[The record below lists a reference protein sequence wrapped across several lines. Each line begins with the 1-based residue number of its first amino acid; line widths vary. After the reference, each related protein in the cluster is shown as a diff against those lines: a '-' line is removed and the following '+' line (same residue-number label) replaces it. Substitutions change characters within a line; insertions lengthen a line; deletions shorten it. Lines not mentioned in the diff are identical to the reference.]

1 MTGKNRKLYL
11 VLLSSLFFIFSV
23 NGQLTQSIRG
33 TVLETVLQT
42 PVTGATVTLSGNN
55 KSVITDSSG
64 NFRFSAVP
72 IGFQTIRISH
82 ISFKEA
88 VMANLVVNAGKE
100 LVLTVPLESK
110 IQTQDEIVVK
120 SDRRKNRPIN
130 EMSVVSARAFTVEE
144 TQKYAAAVNDP
155 LRMATN
161 FAGVVGADDG
171 NNNIVIRG
179 NSPAALLWRMEGVD
193 IPNPNHFSSAGSSGG
208 GISILSSQLLANS
221 DFITGA
227 FAAEYGNAVGGVF
240 DLKLRKGN
248 NERREISLQ
257 AGVLGLNVS
266 AEGPFKKNYKGSYLV
281 NYRYSTLS
289 ILSKVGV
296 LPNQSPT
303 NFQDLSYN
311 ISLPTK
317 KAGTFTLF
325 GFGGLSSQDSK
336 YLKDST
342 KWKDESDRY
351 GSSFISNTGASA
363 LTHFIKLGRNTTLK
377 SAVSYSRSETSSDI
391 LYAGTVE
398 NIEKVYKEKYSTV
411 KLNFNT
417 AMNHKFST
425 RSTLRAGAIVSRIGY
440 NYYQKSKPTINEPLR
455 EVLNTKGNTMTVQGY
470 AQWQYKAGEKITF
483 NTGLH
488 YLQLALNNSSAI
500 EPRASVKW
508 DISNKQSL
516 SLGYGL
522 HSQVQALGVYFA
534 QAKDANGINYSPN
547 KNLDF
552 TQSQHYVLSHNFLL
566 GKNLRL
572 RTELYYQ
579 QLRNVPVSNSDTN
592 TFSTV
597 NIIEEFVTD
606 PLTNKGKGK
615 NYGLEISLEKYLSN
629 NFYYMFSNSFYQ
641 SKYTAR
647 DGIERN
653 TRFNGGY
660 VSNLVA
666 GKEFISENG
675 RRTFGVNIKLVYAG
689 GFRATPIDL
698 VRSKELGYAYY
709 KQKLA
714 FIEQNPA
721 YYRSDLRVSM
731 KWNRKNFTSTLS
743 LDLQNATNRKNV
755 FNNYYDP
762 LKEKIITIYQ
772 TGLIPILNYKIEF

>member
-1 MTGKNRKLYL
+1 MFSNNQKFYL
-11 VLLSSLFFIFSV
+11 LLCACVLSISV
-23 NGQLTQSIRG
+23 IKAQLTQTIRG
-33 TVLETVLQT
+33 TVVETVLQT
-42 PVTGATVTLSGNN
+42 PVAGATVTLMGN

-64 NFRFSAVP
+64 NFRFTSVYV
-72 IGFQTIRISH
+72 GLQSIRVTH

-88 VMANLVVNAGKE
+88 LLANLTVNAGKE
-100 LVLTVPLESK
+100 LVITIQLESK
-110 IQTQDEIVVK
+110 IQSQNEIVIK
-120 SDRRKNRPIN
+120 GDRRKNKPVN

-179 NSPAALLWRMEGVD
+179 NSPAGLLWRMEGIE

-221 DFITGA
+221 DFLTGA
-227 FAAEYGNAVGGVF
+227 FAAEYGNAVSGVF

-248 NERREISLQ
+248 NERREFSLQ
-257 AGVLGLNVS
+257 AGVLGLNAS
-266 AEGPFKKNYKGSYLV
+266 AEGPFKKGYNGSYLV

-289 ILSKVGV
+289 ILSKIGV

-311 ISLPTK
+311 IYLPTK

-336 YLKDST
+336 YLKDSA
-342 KWKDESDRY
+342 KWINDFDRY
-351 GSSFISNTGASA
+351 GSSFISNTGVSA
-363 LTHFIKLGRNTTLK
+363 FTHFIKLGRNSTLK
-377 SAVSYSRSETSSDI
+377 SAVSYSYGETGSNV
-391 LYAGTVE
+391 LYAKTTQ
-398 NIEKVYKEKYSTV
+398 NIETNYKENYGTT
-411 KLNFNT
+411 KLNFNSIF
-417 AMNHKFST
+417 NYKFSAK
-425 RSTLRAGAIVSRIGY
+425 STVRAGIIVSNISY

-455 EVLNTKGNTMTVQGY
+455 EVLNVKGSTTTMQGY
-470 AQWQYKAGEKITF
+470 AQWQYKAGNQITF
-483 NTGLH
+483 NAGLH
-488 YLQLALNNSSAI
+488 YLQLLLNNTSSV

-508 DISNKQSL
+508 DINNKQSL
-516 SLGYGL
+516 SFGYGL
-522 HSQVQALGVYFA
+522 HSQIQALGVYFA
-534 QAKDANGINYSPN
+534 QAKNTNGNNYQPN
-547 KNLDF
+547 KNIGF
-552 TQSQHYVLSHNFLL
+552 TKSNHYVLSHNYLL

-579 QLRNVPVSNSDTN
+579 QLSNVPVGNSDTS
-592 TFSTV
+592 TLSTV
-597 NIIEEFVTD
+597 NIIGDFITD
-606 PLTNKGKGK
+606 ELVNKGTGR

-629 NFYYMFSNSFYQ
+629 NFYYMLSNSFYQ
-641 SKYTAR
+641 SKYTAL

-666 GKEFISENG
+666 GKDFVSKNQ

-689 GFRATPIDL
+689 GFRETPIDL
-698 VRSKELGYAYY
+698 QKSKNLGYAYFIQKEAY
-709 KQKLA
+709 SKQ
-714 FIEQNPA
+714 IPA
-721 YYRSDLRVSM
+721 YYRSDLRISM
-731 KWNRKNFTSTLS
+731 KWNRQHMTSTLS

-755 FNNYYDP
+755 FGNFYDP
-762 LKEKIITIYQ
+762 LKTNITTVYQ
-772 TGLIPILNYKIEF
+772 VGLLPILNYKIEF